1 MSHPLPITGS
11 NPPHGPNTGPIGPLQ
26 HELRS
31 MRTML
36 GLVVDDPE
44 TVIREVYTETLD
56 LPPEKRFTE
65 SVELLQD
72 TLLGE
77 VEDIE
82 TAKAL
87 LPHDDG
93 DGQRLGSI
101 VAELCSQLVDSTLES
116 VWRDRDAEVA
126 IAIAAGFVAVQ
137 SGFEYFVN
145 EPEIPTEDRDQILS
159 SAISLFARLLSL
171 EDIDSEQFDPEAL
184 LTDIGY
190 AVYYID
196 EGIQGTSEFPN
207 PGASESGTVRQEL
220 REFGAVIA
228 YARLNIS
235 VGRGAELA
243 GVSRFRFEE
252 ILEDH
257 EISPRYGPF
266 SVDELSQGRS
276 VDG

>member
-11 NPPHGPNTGPIGPLQ
+11 DPPHGPHTGPIGPLQ
-26 HELRS
+26 NELRS

-44 TVIREVYTETLD
+44 TVIREVYTETLN

-65 SVELLQD
+65 SIELVQEA
-72 TLLGE
+72 LLSE
-77 VEDIE
+77 VEDLE

-87 LPHDDG
+87 LPNVEG
-93 DGQRLGSI
+93 DENRLVSI
-101 VAELCSQLVDSTLES
+101 VAELCSQLVESTLDS

-126 IAIAAGFVAVQ
+126 IALAAGFVAVQ
-137 SGFEYFVN
+137 SGFEYLVN
-145 EPEIPTEDRDQILS
+145 EPAVQSDDRDQILS
-159 SAISLFARLLSL
+159 SSISLFARLMSL
-171 EDIDSEQFDPEAL
+171 EEEDPDQFDPEDL

-196 EGIQGTSEFPN
+196 AGIQDTSEFPN
-207 PGASESGTVRQEL
+207 PGTSEFETVRQQL
-220 REFGAVIA
+220 REFGAVVA

-252 ILEDH
+252 ILEAN
-257 EISPRYGPF
+257 EVSPRYGPF
-266 SVDELSQGRS
+266 SVDGLAHGWS
-276 VDG
+276 VDD